1 MLSHQTRDR
10 QEVFIMTKE
19 ASAEAT
25 IRNIC
30 RKTRRKYTAEEN
42 IRIVLEGIVISP
54 SLNSAAGKA

>member
-1 MLSHQTRDR
+1 
-10 QEVFIMTKE
+10 MTKE